1 MRVSNFIFDWVHLLY
16 YKWIKSRCIIYSSP
30 EWIKNKKATINAI
43 NKKYN
48 KCFQYAVKIE
58 LNHEKIRKN
67 SDRMT
72 KIRPVTNKYN
82 KEKIN
87 FTSKKGHWKK
97 LRKII

>member
-1 MRVSNFIFDWVHLLY
+1 MIGFIY
-16 YKWIKSRCIIYSSP
+16 CIINESNQGASYIDSP